1 VDLMMDLTAFAE
13 AVGTIGPVSIVG
25 LGTRGGHV
33 PGCKVVAAPR
43 GIVDYN
49 PAEMTLRCGAGTSMD
64 EVSSALQAAGQM
76 VALAPG
82 GTVGGAL
89 ATAASD
95 IRRLGRGPAREALL
109 QARFVTADGLV
120 AKAGGPTVKNVS
132 GFDLCRLLVG
142 SHGAVGFLGE
152 VILRSRPAPAVSRW
166 FAGAADPDVVR
177 GRLYRPAAVLWDGRT
192 TWVCLEG
199 HPADVADQAE
209 LTGLPEVDGPPSL
222 PPHQWSVPMADMH
235 LTMSAMTAPAVAE
248 FGVGQIHAS
257 VPQPSRPVEQA
268 VFGLHDSL
276 ALSFDPTR
284 RLNPGRFPVLAASVP
299 S

>member
-1 VDLMMDLTAFAE
+1 MMDLTAFAD
-13 AVGTIGPVSIVG
+13 AVGTTGPVSILG

-33 PGCKVVAAPR
+33 PGCKVVAAPS
-43 GIVDYN
+43 GILDYN

-64 EVSSALQAAGQM
+64 EVSDALGAAGQM

-95 IRRLGRGPAREALL
+95 IRRLGRGPARETLL
-109 QARFVTADGLV
+109 QARFVTADGLI

-142 SHGAVGFLGE
+142 SHGALGFLGE
-152 VILRSRPAPAVSRW
+152 VILRTRPAPAVSRW
-166 FAGAADPDVVR
+166 FAGAADPDAIR
-177 GRLYRPAAVLWDGRT
+177 ARLYRPAAVLWDGRT

-199 HPADVADQAE
+199 HPADVANQAA
-209 LTGLPEVDGPPSL
+209 LAGLPEVDGPPSL
-222 PPHQWSVPMADMH
+222 PAHPWSVPMTEIRAAM
-235 LTMSAMTAPAVAE
+235 TAMTAPAVAE
-248 FGVGQIHAS
+248 FGVGAIHAS
-257 VPQPSRPVEQA
+257 VPQPTRPIEQA
-268 VFGLHDSL
+268 VFGLHASL
-276 ALSFDPTR
+276 ATMFDPDR
-284 RLNPGRFPVLAASVP
+284 RLNPGRFPALTQVAS

>member
-13 AVGTIGPVSIVG
+13 AVGTTGPVSILG

-33 PGCKVVAAPR
+33 PGCKVVAAPS

-64 EVSSALQAAGQM
+64 EAFEALKTAGQM

-95 IRRLGRGPAREALL
+95 IRRLGRGPARETLL
-109 QARFVTADGLV
+109 QARFVTADGLI

-142 SHGAVGFLGE
+142 SHGALGFLGE
-152 VILRSRPAPAVSRW
+152 VILRTRPAPAVSRW
-166 FAGAADPDVVR
+166 FAGAADPDLVR
-177 GRLYRPAAVLWDGRT
+177 SRLYRPAAVLWDGRT
-192 TWVCLEG
+192 TWLCLEG
-199 HPADVADQAE
+199 HPADVADQAGCA
-209 LTGLPEVDGPPSL
+209 GLPEVEGPPSL
-222 PPHQWSVPMADMH
+222 PPHAWSVPMNEVRAA
-235 LTMSAMTAPAVAE
+235 MSAMTAPAIAE
-248 FGVGQIHAS
+248 FGIGQIHAS
-257 VPQPSRPVEQA
+257 VAQATRPVEQA
-268 VFGLHDSL
+268 VFGLHASL
-276 ALSFDPTR
+276 AQTFDPHG
-284 RLNPGRFPVLAASVP
+284 RLNPGRFPVLAHMAS

>member
-1 VDLMMDLTAFAE
+1 MDLSAFAE
-13 AVGTIGPVSIVG
+13 AVGTTGPVSIIG
-25 LGTRGGHV
+25 LGTRGGQV
-33 PGCKVVAAPR
+33 PGCKVVAAPS
-43 GIVDYN
+43 GILDYN

-64 EVSSALQAAGQM
+64 EVLDALKAAGQM

-109 QARFVTADGLV
+109 QARIVTADGLI

-142 SHGAVGFLGE
+142 SQGALGFFGD
-152 VILRSRPAPAVSRW
+152 VILRTRPAPAVSRW
-166 FAGAADPDVVR
+166 FAGTADPDLVR

-199 HPADVADQAE
+199 HPADVADQAA
-209 LTGLPEVDGPPSL
+209 LVGLPEADAPPTL
-222 PPHQWSVPMADMH
+222 PPYAWSVAMPDLRRVIADV
-235 LTMSAMTAPAVAE
+235 TAPAVAE
-248 FGVGQIHAS
+248 FGVGVIHAS
-257 VPQPSRPVEQA
+257 VPQPARPVDPA
-268 VFGLHDSL
+268 VFELHRSL
-276 ALSFDPTR
+276 AATFDPTG
-284 RLNPGRFPVLAASVP
+284 RLNPGRFPLLLDTVTT
-299 S
+299 